1 MKVSL
6 LITFSV
12 CLVYETVAQGN
23 IDAIVNDAVQS
34 AFGGGAA
41 PAAPGVAGFGPA
53 GLMGAGPAPAV
64 GQIPASRT
72 SGGGIA
78 PRPVSGQGS
87 GAARALARFS
97 QSNAPATNTLLSDRS
112 ARASQA
118 SRTIAANPEVGGF
131 AAGGL
136 QRAVSDQQIQQSF
149 QRAFEPYCYE
159 IPRCDFSDPY
169 RRTDGQCNN
178 LINPILGSS
187 FTPQQRVL
195 PNAYD
200 DFIGLPRTRS
210 VDPSQ
215 RLPSA
220 RVVSNNVFW
229 RRFGMTPVS
238 AVFSTFLTHHG
249 QFIDHDIIATPSE
262 TVLMNE
268 PILDCCNPIGGAIK
282 PDACFIIPI
291 HERGPDPFFPTSQRC
306 MHFVR
311 HTGAPP
317 LGCQNGVREQ
327 INERT
332 AFVDGSMIYG
342 SDFQREWQL
351 RSKFLG
357 RLAVN
362 NQNLLPDHPQG
373 CPAGIPASYN
383 CFIAGDHR
391 PSETPTLTVPHITWL
406 RRHNLIADALSA
418 ATGITTD
425 EVLFQEAKRIVV
437 AELQHV
443 TYNEFLPAV
452 LDDLHINAFNL
463 RSHPFGHAGTYN
475 PNIDPRTINAFGV
488 AAYRMGH
495 SLVRNTVGL
504 LGNGP
509 PVSSPV
515 SQHFENPDIM
525 YGGGY
530 EAMARWMSRE
540 PKSRGD
546 RFIVDGIRNRL
557 FENFEGGPP
566 PPGETGSLDLGALNV
581 QRGRDHGIPS
591 YNAYREFCGLP
602 RANFFAVV
610 QGGLVNHSPQD
621 AQALQMTYRHPDD
634 IDLFAGGMSETP
646 LQGSILGPTFQC
658 LIAYQFSLYKH
669 GDRFW
674 YERTFPENPLAAF
687 TPGQLAQIKQ
697 TTYSKIMCSVMG
709 NIGVVHSFQPSL
721 MLRPN
726 IQGNSPVPCSVILG
740 GNPLGFDITPFAQQL
755 LQLGGRR
762 RRGPDP
768 WNFTPLNPGMRG
780 IIPGLS
786 QIPGSGNFVSPL
798 NPAGLFRGG
807 QRARRLY

>member
-1 MKVSL
+1 MKASL

-12 CLVYETVAQGN
+12 CIVYETVGQGN

-34 AFGGGAA
+34 AFGGG
-41 PAAPGVAGFGPA
+41 PAPGVAGFGPA
-53 GLMGAGPAPAV
+53 GLMGAAPAPAT

-78 PRPVSGQGS
+78 PRPVGGQGS

-136 QRAVSDQQIQQSF
+136 QRAVSDPQIQESF
-149 QRAFEPYCYE
+149 QRAFEPYCFAM
-159 IPRCDFSDPY
+159 PPCDFSDPY

-178 LINPILGSS
+178 PINPLLGSS

-200 DFIGLPRTRS
+200 DFISLPRTRS
-210 VDPSQ
+210 VSPPPQ

-220 RVVSNNVFW
+220 RTVSNNVFQW
-229 RRFGMTPVS
+229 SFGGMTPVS
-238 AVFSTFLTHHG
+238 ASFSTFLTHHG

-262 TVLMNE
+262 TLPMNV
-268 PILDCCNPIGGAIK
+268 PILDCCNPVGGIVK
-282 PDACFIIPI
+282 PDACFIIPVND
-291 HERGPDPFFPTSQRC
+291 GPLDPFFPPHINC
-306 MHFVR
+306 MNFVR

-317 LGCQNGVREQ
+317 LRCENGVREQ

-332 AFVDGSMIYG
+332 SFVDGSMIYG
-342 SDFQREWQL
+342 SDFEREWQL
-351 RSKFLG
+351 RAKFLG

-362 NQNLLPDHPQG
+362 GENLLPNHPEG
-373 CPAGIPASYN
+373 CPAEVQASYP

-406 RRHNLIADALSA
+406 RRHNLIADALRA
-418 ATGITTD
+418 ATGIWND

-443 TYNEFLPAV
+443 TYNEFLPTV
-452 LDDLHINAFNL
+452 LDDLHMNAFNL
-463 RSHPFGHAGTYN
+463 RSSPFGHADAYN

-495 SLVRNTVGL
+495 SLVRNSVGL

-509 PVSSPV
+509 PMSFPV
-515 SQHFENPDIM
+515 SQHFEKPDIM

-530 EAMARWMSRE
+530 ERMARWMSRE
-540 PKSRGD
+540 RKSRSD
-546 RFIVDGIRNRL
+546 QFLVDGIRNRL
-557 FENFEGGPP
+557 FENFEGNP
-566 PPGETGSLDLGALNV
+566 PPGETPSLDLGALNV

-591 YNAYREFCGLP
+591 YNEYRQFCGLP
-602 RANFFAVV
+602 RANFFAVAP
-610 QGGLVNHSPQD
+610 GGLVNHNLFA
-621 AQALQMTYRHPDD
+621 AQALQQTYSHPDD

-646 LQGSILGPTFQC
+646 LPGSILGPTFQC

-674 YERTFPENPLAAF
+674 YERTFPENPVAAF
-687 TPGQLAQIKQ
+687 TQAQLAQIKQ

-721 MLRPN
+721 MIRADVP
-726 IQGNSPVPCSVILG
+726 GNSPLPCNVILG
-740 GNPLGFDITPFAQQL
+740 GSALGFDITPFAQQL

-780 IIPGLS
+780 IIPGPG

-798 NPAGLFRGG
+798 NPAGVLRGG
-807 QRARRLY
+807 SAARRLY